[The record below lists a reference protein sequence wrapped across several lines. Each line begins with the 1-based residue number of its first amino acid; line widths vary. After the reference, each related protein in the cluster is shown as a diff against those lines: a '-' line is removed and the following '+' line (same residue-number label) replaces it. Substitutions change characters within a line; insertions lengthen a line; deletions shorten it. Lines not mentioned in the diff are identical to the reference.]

1 MKPQLTG
8 TKRRPSVTKPAGAEA
23 ALSLQ
28 EELVAAIHG
37 AFEVAVEIAVGE
49 VTKLV
54 GRATGGIYEEMRR
67 ENESLKQRL
76 QTAEAMLDSAR
87 MEERGGGSP
96 PPKRPNPKV
105 GSVHSCTGVRGNAP
119 PAGPSDQPPPD
130 PQHKHVRRN
139 EAQRS
144 GGDVKTQHASDA
156 ASHPEGN
163 DGCDAASD
171 ALTKGM

>member
-8 TKRRPSVTKPAGAEA
+8 TQRRPTVTKPAGAEA

-67 ENESLKQRL
+67 ENETLKQRL

-87 MEERGGGSP
+87 MEERGGSSP
-96 PPKRPNPKV
+96 PHPESPNPKV
-105 GSVHSCTGVRGNAP
+105 SNVHSCAGVRGDTP
-119 PAGPSDQPPPD
+119 PAGPSEQPPD
-130 PQHKHVRRN
+130 PRHHHASRDEQ
-139 EAQRS
+139 QRS
-144 GGDVKTQHASDA
+144 GGDVKPQHVSDA

-163 DGCDAASD
+163 DGCAAACD
-171 ALTKGM
+171 ALTIGM